1 MAKYIDADK
10 LKNNLLQ
17 SGAICDFGVFL
28 IEKQP
33 ASDVQEVKHGQ
44 WEEERLVSGEIKYTC
59 SKCGQVFQGESL
71 DFNYCPNCGAKMDGK
86 VGEQND
92 A

>member
-28 IEKQP
+28 VEKQL
-33 ASDVQEVKHGQ
+33 AADVQEVKHG
-44 WEEERLVSGEIKYTC
+44 
-59 SKCGQVFQGESL
+59 F
-71 DFNYCPNCGAKMDGK
+71 GK
-86 VGEQND
+86 RARSEVNLP
-92 A
+92 